1 MATLHLVGFIT
12 CVLNNCV
19 FCPLAECLTYL
30 GCLLFS
36 GRACGLIIASRSASC
51 RPFQI
56 LRCAAESTINGSYIR
71 KHIFYLT
78 SPDQIEPLCPPFI
91 VLVPLALLSSFEQI
105 NAWGHDS
112 VGFSIFTGQWKP
124 QLAVW
129 VNSIGEYMQR
139 LPPRRVLSGSITL
152 LCRLMSLQAWLED
165 KARGNQGNRSNG
177 HKSKII
183 NHGITAYCSWVQS
196 TGCSR
201 DLTTQKEFKE
211 AHCSRAG

>member
-12 CVLNNCV
+12 CALNNCA

-91 VLVPLALLSSFEQI
+91 MLVPLALLSSFEQI

-112 VGFSIFTGQWKP
+112 VGFSIFDGLVKAPTGSLGKQHWWIYAMIATSESTVGVNNIVMQTDESSSVAWRQGKRQSRKSEQWP
-124 QLAVW
+124 
-129 VNSIGEYMQR
+129 
-139 LPPRRVLSGSITL
+139 
-152 LCRLMSLQAWLED
+152 
-165 KARGNQGNRSNG
+165 
-177 HKSKII
+177 
-183 NHGITAYCSWVQS
+183 
-196 TGCSR
+196 
-201 DLTTQKEFKE
+201 
-211 AHCSRAG
+211 